1 MSNASVGLSDE
12 LQAYLVRIGVR
23 EPDVLRRLRDE
34 TAPLPEHGMQI
45 APEEGMLL
53 ALLVELTGARRC
65 LEIGTFTGYS
75 STVVARALPP
85 DGRLLCL
92 DVSEEWTS
100 IARRTWAA
108 AGVADR
114 IELRLGPAVDS
125 LDRLLA
131 DGAAGT
137 FDFAFVDAAKDEYPD
152 YYERVIELLRPG
164 GLVAIDNVFMSGRV
178 VDRSVDSVGVR
189 AVRELNERIHAD
201 ERVSIAVVPIADG
214 VTLARKR

>member
-152 YYERVIELLRPG
+152 YYERVLELLRPG

-178 VDRSVDSVGVR
+178 ADRSVDSVGVR

>member
-152 YYERVIELLRPG
+152 YYERVLELLRPG